1 MAKAIEKNPEL
12 RFIVHGDRPELERLI
27 EKRRG
32 LSEKCE
38 IRHTDDVA
46 RMDEK
51 PSSVLRHGKQ
61 TSMWSAIEAVR
72 AGEAPVAVSCGN
84 TGALMLLSM
93 VRLRK
98 LPGVNRPAIACLW
111 PSRNPSRLQRHAR
124 CGRRYARRCRRPSA
138 IRADGRERTPA
149 TAWTSPRP
157 RVGLLNVGTEEHK
170 GRAEIARSRPS

>member
-1 MAKAIEKNPEL
+1 MGGDDGPGRRRRRHGQGDRKNPEL

-61 TSMWSAIEAVR
+61 HLHVVR
-72 AGEAPVAVSCGN
+72 DRGGARGRGAGRVSCGN
-84 TGALMLLSM
+84 TGALMLMSM
-93 VRLRK
+93 TRLRK
-98 LPGVNRPAIACLW
+98 IEGVNRPAIACLW
-111 PSRNPSRLQRHAR
+111 PR
-124 CGRRYARRCRRPSA
+124 A
-138 IRADGRERTPA
+138 IPPA
-149 TAWTSPRP
+149 ST
-157 RVGLLNVGTEEHK
+157 
-170 GRAEIARSRPS
+170 